1 VHFCALSL
9 KFNFLDPNL
18 TFANSV
24 LLEKWMSEATKN
36 AKEIAIFNY
45 MKSAVRGPCSE
56 HDKEVLAEKSKIICY
71 KISDYWLKA
80 KRNLNQFKRRHSSW
94 LSSQTEIS
102 IKKRL
107 GSVGRPA
114 LTYLSKRHRSQ
125 RKEASDLASF
135 KAGNVRLLIQ
145 AASAAARKRAQPDL
159 AYVLKLLAL
168 SPEKAKFIRK
178 VLSEPIAKP
187 TKVSANEALALLLD
201 QGLTKQQYVAVR
213 EQTKNNIYPL
223 YKEVADQKKNCRPS
237 ELQISETKAEV
248 PLQNLLDHTAARIAS
263 LQEEVFLSL
272 MKEQGTDFLAAD
284 LILSYGFDGSS
295 GQSTYKQGYSSEQP
309 FTADSS
315 IFATTVTP
323 LRLIDASTNILWNNK
338 TPQSIRFCRPLKLA
352 FMKETK
358 DSILN
363 ESEYLKRQIDKLQ
376 SCKIILSD
384 GKFVYI
390 KFRLYLTVI
399 DGKVL
404 NALTGTNSS
413 QACPICGA
421 TPKDFL
427 NNKNFKCEKFLPIMK
442 NLHYGLSPLHCW
454 IRLFEFVL
462 HAGYKCQIRKWRISN
477 ENDKRE
483 LARRKSL
490 IQDLFWKLLSL
501 KVDQPKVGGFGS
513 TNDGNTARR
522 AFSEPETFS
531 EITGIDLRLIKNL
544 RTILICLSSQ
554 LPIDVTKFQS
564 FCHKTAEIIVYE
576 YSWLPMT
583 ATVHKILVHSADIIQ
598 NTVLPV
604 GYFGEEGAE
613 SRNKIYKSDRL
624 HHARKCSRKLN
635 FTDVFQRAMDTSD
648 PIISSINLN
657 RRLQKK
663 LNLPS
668 EVIQLLSCEFKSTGD
683 LEDDDVENNFLGS
696 SWDIQLEN
704 EGHDQ

>member
-1 VHFCALSL
+1 
-9 KFNFLDPNL
+9 
-18 TFANSV
+18 
-24 LLEKWMSEATKN
+24 
-36 AKEIAIFNY
+36 
-45 MKSAVRGPCSE
+45 
-56 HDKEVLAEKSKIICY
+56 
-71 KISDYWLKA
+71 
-80 KRNLNQFKRRHSSW
+80 
-94 LSSQTEIS
+94 
-102 IKKRL
+102 
-107 GSVGRPA
+107 
-114 LTYLSKRHRSQ
+114 
-125 RKEASDLASF
+125 
-135 KAGNVRLLIQ
+135 
-145 AASAAARKRAQPDL
+145 
-159 AYVLKLLAL
+159 
-168 SPEKAKFIRK
+168 
-178 VLSEPIAKP
+178 
-187 TKVSANEALALLLD
+187 
-201 QGLTKQQYVAVR
+201 
-213 EQTKNNIYPL
+213 
-223 YKEVADQKKNCRPS
+223 
-237 ELQISETKAEV
+237 
-248 PLQNLLDHTAARIAS
+248 
-263 LQEEVFLSL
+263 
-272 MKEQGTDFLAAD
+272 MKEQGTG
-284 LILSYGFDGSS
+284 YGFDGSS
-295 GQSTYKQGYSSEQP
+295 GQSNYKQGYSSEQP

-315 IFATTVTP
+315 TFATTVTP
-323 LRLIDASTNILWNNK
+323 LIDASSIILWNNK

-352 FMKETK
+352 FMKDTK
-358 DSILN
+358 ESILN
-363 ESEYLKRQIDKLQ
+363 ENEYLKSQIDKLQ
-376 SCKIILSD
+376 FCKVILGD

-390 KFRLYLTVI
+390 KLRLYLTVI

-404 NALTGTNSS
+404 NALTGTN
-413 QACPICGA
+413 PICGA

-427 NNKNFKCEKFLPIMK
+427 NNKKISCEKFLPIMK
-442 NLHYGLSPLHCW
+442 ILLYGLSPLHCW
-454 IRLFEFVL
+454 IRLIEFVL
-462 HAGYKCQIRKWRISN
+462 HAGYKCQIRKWRILN
-477 ENDKRE
+477 EYDKRE
-483 LARRKSL
+483 LARRESL

-501 KVDQPKVGGFGS
+501 KVDQSKVGGFGS